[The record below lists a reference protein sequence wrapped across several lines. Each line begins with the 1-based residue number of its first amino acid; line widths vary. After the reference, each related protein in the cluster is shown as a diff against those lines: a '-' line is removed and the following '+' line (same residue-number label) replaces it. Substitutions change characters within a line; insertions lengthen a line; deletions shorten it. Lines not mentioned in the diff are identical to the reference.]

1 MNWYLSL
8 LLVSCMFQHGHRTEY
23 TVWATEAASWRLDA
37 RRRQIAYLNTVAE
50 NTLPLQVLESNSHI
64 WNLLW
69 QTGRQ
74 AHSWM
79 SEDPRVTMEG
89 RGGHRSGVP
98 FLLQPFQL
106 SPGTL
111 VTIYEHDLP
120 TLQLPHSAPG
130 ANLSSTPQLHQTNP
144 QYPPD
149 PRPATH
155 TPSWQDKPNVTHAKL
170 YMYYV
175 YTHTG
180 HTHTLTHLIRSPVFT
195 LRGQWLFFSTG
206 SKVTNKK
213 IQYSK
218 CTGSPAYQ
226 YIIQKGDRWQAI
238 RRWKTIEFSVSPYL
252 AISGCINLQL
262 LIIELRRRRD

>member
-149 PRPATH
+149 PPTC
-155 TPSWQDKPNVTHAKL
+155 DKYPI
-170 YMYYV
+170 
-175 YTHTG
+175 
-180 HTHTLTHLIRSPVFT
+180 LTRQT
-195 LRGQWLFFSTG
+195 
-206 SKVTNKK
+206 
-213 IQYSK
+213 
-218 CTGSPAYQ
+218 
-226 YIIQKGDRWQAI
+226 
-238 RRWKTIEFSVSPYL
+238 
-252 AISGCINLQL
+252 
-262 LIIELRRRRD
+262 